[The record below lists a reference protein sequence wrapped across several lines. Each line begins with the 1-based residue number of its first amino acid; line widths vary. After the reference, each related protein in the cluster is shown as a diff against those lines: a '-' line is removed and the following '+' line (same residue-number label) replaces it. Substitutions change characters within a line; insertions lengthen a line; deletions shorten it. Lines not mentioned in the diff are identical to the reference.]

1 MIAIFDIDS
10 LIYEACYN
18 ADEFQEAADKFFNKY
33 NDAIYN
39 LNGDRWG
46 YPSWL
51 LHKQLP
57 QEGRLG
63 IQSQSN
69 F

>member
-39 LNGDRWG
+39 LNGRSITFIVKWWKG
-46 YPSWL
+46 T
-51 LHKQLP
+51 
-57 QEGRLG
+57 RL
-63 IQSQSN
+63 IM
-69 F
+69 